1 MDTAKQLLDDGL
13 IGSGD
18 YEKIKA
24 YESGKLFSVHWE
36 LRTIL
41 YLGIVLLTTGLGML
55 IYLNI
60 DTIGH
65 QAVLAIIG
73 LLCGGCFWYIF
84 KNKLPYSNDA
94 VTHASPFFDYI
105 ALLACLLLGI
115 FIGYIQFQYGLF
127 GRRYGLAT
135 LVPAAVFLYCAYLF
149 DHKGL
154 LSLAIVGIAGTIG
167 LSIAPLQLLN
177 GYNLSATHIVLTAL
191 VFGAALIGWSKISE
205 AKQLKTHFSFT
216 YHNFGINI
224 LFASCLTLLFNQP
237 MKVLSIILL
246 IGLCFYFVRYAIAQ
260 QSFWFLLLAIVY
272 TYIGL
277 TYAVFSLLLEGA
289 GEAVIVLGMFY
300 LMASCIGIILFFINY
315 KKILGLKK

>member
-1 MDTAKQLLDDGL
+1 MDTARQLLDDGL
-13 IGSGD
+13 ISTSD
-18 YEKIKA
+18 DEKIRA

-65 QAVLAIIG
+65 QAVLALIG
-73 LLCGGCFWYIF
+73 LLCGGCFWYAF
-84 KNKLPYSNDA
+84 KNKQAYSNEA
-94 VTHASPFFDYI
+94 VKQASPFFDYI

-115 FIGYIQFQYGLF
+115 FIGYLQYQYGLF

-135 LVPAAVFLYCAYLF
+135 LIPAAVFLYCAYLF

-154 LSLAIVGIAGTIG
+154 LSLGIVGIAGTIG

-177 GYNLSATHIVLTAL
+177 GYNLSATHIVFTAL
-191 VFGAALIGWSKISE
+191 AFGATLIAVPKISE
-205 AKQLKTHFSFT
+205 SRQVKAHFGFT

-237 MKVLSIILL
+237 LKALSFLLL
-246 IGLCFYFVRYAIAQ
+246 IGLCLYFVRYAIAR
-260 QSFWFLLLAIVY
+260 QSFWFLLLAVVY
-272 TYIGL
+272 TYTGL

-289 GEAVIVLGMFY
+289 GEAVIVLSMFY
-300 LMASCIGIILFFINY
+300 LMASCIGVILFFINY

>member
-1 MDTAKQLLDDGL
+1 
-13 IGSGD
+13 
-18 YEKIKA
+18 
-24 YESGKLFSVHWE
+24 
-36 LRTIL
+36 
-41 YLGIVLLTTGLGML
+41 
-55 IYLNI
+55 
-60 DTIGH
+60 
-65 QAVLAIIG
+65 VLAIIG

-84 KNKLPYSNDA
+84 KNKLPYSNA
-94 VTHASPFFDYI
+94 AAKHGSPFFDYI

-127 GRRYGLAT
+127 GQRYGLAT
-135 LVPAAVFLYCAYLF
+135 LVPAAAFLYCAYLF

-167 LSIAPLQLLN
+167 LSIAPMQLLS

-205 AKQLKTHFSFT
+205 VKQVKTHFGFT

-237 MKVLSIILL
+237 MKVLSILLL

-260 QSFWFLLLAIVY
+260 QSFWFLLLAVVY
-272 TYIGL
+272 TYTGL

-289 GEAVIVLGMFY
+289 GEAVIVLSMFY

>member
-1 MDTAKQLLDDGL
+1 MDIAEQLLNDGV
-13 IGSGD
+13 IEAED
-18 YEKIKA
+18 YKSIKTH
-24 YESGKLFSVHWE
+24 EVSKLFSVHWE

-41 YLGIVLLTTGLGML
+41 YLGILLLTTGLGIL

-65 QAVLAIIG
+65 QAVLAIIAV
-73 LLCGGCFWYIF
+73 LCGGCFYYVF
-84 KNKLPYSNDA
+84 KNKQPYRNDA
-94 VTHASPFFDYI
+94 VKHPSPFFDYI

-115 FIGYIQFQYGLF
+115 FIGYIQFQYTLF
-127 GRRYGLAT
+127 GHRYGLAT
-135 LVPAAVFLYCAYLF
+135 QIPSAVFLYCAYIF

-167 LSIAPLQLLN
+167 LSIAPMQLVN
-177 GYNLSATHIVLTAL
+177 GYDLSATHIVFTAL
-191 VFGAALIGWSKISE
+191 LFGAALIVWSTVSG
-205 AKQLKTHFSFT
+205 AKNIKTHFSFT

-237 MKVLSIILL
+237 MKALSFLL
-246 IGLCFYFVRYAIAQ
+246 LLGLCVYFVRYAITQ
-260 QSFWFLLLAIVY
+260 QSFWFLLLAVVY

-277 TYAVFSLLLEGA
+277 TYSIFSLLLNDA
-289 GEAVIVLGMFY
+289 GEAIIIASMLY
-300 LMASCIGIILFFINY
+300 LMASCIGVILFFINY